1 MRARQGSVVA
11 ALGVASLLGPVAAS
25 GALAEDGAS
34 TVHAASRGPAEV
46 CLPAAIPF
54 DAEAIHLTGRWSADD
69 GTMVYVRQVGD
80 RVWLSA
86 MSDYEQVR
94 DEIGREVSSVGYG
107 TLTGTTLLLEVA
119 EVPRGNVYN
128 AGTISGTVGADP
140 DGNLQAQTVAPDG
153 STTVYKPCQPG
164 AIEATEFARPFR
176 YVVPFGLASWNDP
189 ATSDL
194 QVMFTPD
201 FPESG
206 ISFWFV
212 GPHWEASCS
221 APGLVVPTDRGA
233 ASLEAYLRAVPE
245 LAVSHASAATV
256 AGHAATVVDVTTS
269 TDPSGCDGDG
279 YVRMFSVAG
288 SESGLSPGR
297 AARLFL
303 LDVGGGTFVIELWGA
318 DPDAWWP
325 VAQGV
330 VDSVS
335 FDSVAAPG
343 ETTEPAS

>member
-1 MRARQGSVVA
+1 VA
-11 ALGVASLLGPVAAS
+11 ALGVASLLGPLAAS
-25 GALAEDGAS
+25 GTLAEGEESSLD
-34 TVHAASRGPAEV
+34 AAIRGPAEV
-46 CLPAAIPF
+46 CEPAAIPF
-54 DAEAIHLTGRWSADD
+54 DSGAIHLTGRWSADD

-107 TLTGTTLLLEVA
+107 TLTGTTLRIEVA

-128 AGTISGTVGADP
+128 AGTISGSVGPDA
-140 DGNLQAQTVAPDG
+140 DGNLRAQTVAPDG
-153 STTVYKPCQPG
+153 STTAYTPCRPQ
-164 AIEATEFARPFR
+164 AIEVTEFARPFR

-189 ATSDL
+189 ATSAL
-194 QVMFTPD
+194 KVMYTPD

-206 ISFWFV
+206 ISFWVV
-212 GPHWEASCS
+212 GPGWETSCS
-221 APGLVVPTDRGA
+221 APGLAVPTDHGA
-233 ASLEAYLRAVPE
+233 SSLEAYLRAVPE
-245 LAVSHASAATV
+245 LVVKEALSATV
-256 AGHAATVVDVTTS
+256 AGQPATIVDVTTTS
-269 TDPSGCDGDG
+269 DPSGCDGDE

-288 SESGLSPGR
+288 NESGLSPGR

-303 LDVGGGTFVIELWGA
+303 LDVGGATFVIELWGP
-318 DPDAWWP
+318 DPTAWWP
-325 VAQGV
+325 VAESI

-335 FDSVAAPG
+335 FDPITAPE